1 MTTKEQFQSCEN
13 NVLLNHIFCNI
24 KIIFT
29 NKKMGCL
36 DTCTKSTIDDTK
48 RTKNATIQIKT
59 KKLFSVDFLKN
70 LNS

>member
-29 NKKMGCL
+29 NKKTGYQN
-36 DTCTKSTIDDTK
+36 TCTKSAIHDTK

-59 KKLFSVDFLKN
+59 KKIVFREFPKKSK
-70 LNS
+70 

>member
-29 NKKMGCL
+29 NKKTGYQN
-36 DTCTKSTIDDTK
+36 TCTKRLSEHMYQKCYT
-48 RTKNATIQIKT
+48 
-59 KKLFSVDFLKN
+59 
-70 LNS
+70 

>member
-36 DTCTKSTIDDTK
+36 NTCTKSTIDDTK

-59 KKLFSVDFLKN
+59 KNCFPWIS
-70 LNS
+70 

>member
-59 KKLFSVDFLKN
+59 KKLFSVDFLKK
-70 LNS
+70 SK